1 MNLRRQYP
9 CEKHEGAVL
18 KREEDPSIRKILEG
32 KTTLCW
38 VYMQK
43 FQSMWLKEE
52 PQKQKYNLGP
62 SALSTSIN
70 NSQQNYHSNR
80 LVVTPN
86 KILWIA
92 CINCCD

>member
-9 CEKHEGAVL
+9 CDKHEGAVL

-32 KTTLCW
+32 ETTLCW

-52 PQKQKYNLGP
+52 PQKQNTIWVLP
-62 SALSTSIN
+62 LSLLALIT
-70 NSQQNYHSNR
+70 NSQQNYHSNQ

-86 KILWIA
+86 K
-92 CINCCD
+92 N

>member
-9 CEKHEGAVL
+9 CDKHEGAVL

-32 KTTLCW
+32 ETTLCW

-52 PQKQKYNLGP
+52 PQKQKLQFGSFRSLY
-62 SALSTSIN
+62 
-70 NSQQNYHSNR
+70 
-80 LVVTPN
+80 
-86 KILWIA
+86 
-92 CINCCD
+92 